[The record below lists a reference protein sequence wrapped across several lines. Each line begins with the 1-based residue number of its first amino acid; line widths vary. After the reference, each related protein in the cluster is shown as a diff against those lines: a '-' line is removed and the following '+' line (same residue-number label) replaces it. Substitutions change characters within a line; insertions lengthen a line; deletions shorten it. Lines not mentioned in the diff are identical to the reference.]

1 MARSKK
7 SKSITSEESPMYQPE
22 PSTEL
27 PEELAPRRGK
37 SLWSKIVVFLFF
49 FLILDTL
56 LYGWPIVAIVNNKPI
71 FRWQLVNTLQT
82 RFGQQTLE
90 QILSEELIAEE
101 ARKQKIEVTQTE
113 IESKTTEIVQGLG
126 ENVNLDDLLRF
137 QGLDKRDFENQLRL
151 QLTVAKILGRDIAI
165 SDADIDTYIE
175 KNRSSLTATQ
185 PAQLRDEAKQAI
197 LDQKISEKLQP
208 WFLEIKEKAK
218 IYKFL

>member
-1 MARSKK
+1 
-7 SKSITSEESPMYQPE
+7 MYQPE